1 MLLFK
6 LVIYQLW
13 LLHLVD
19 LSLQNLEEQLTML
32 ETRVEELNLFYD
44 ELVAGND
51 DVEPIVIAAEEHVL
65 KLRQQA
71 ENLMR

>member
-1 MLLFK
+1 
-6 LVIYQLW
+6 
-13 LLHLVD
+13 
-19 LSLQNLEEQLTML
+19 ML